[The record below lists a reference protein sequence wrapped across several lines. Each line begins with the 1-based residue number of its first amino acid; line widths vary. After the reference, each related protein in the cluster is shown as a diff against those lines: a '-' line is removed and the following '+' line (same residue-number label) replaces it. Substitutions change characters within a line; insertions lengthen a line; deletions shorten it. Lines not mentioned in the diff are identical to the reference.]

1 MEPTRR
7 KVHSDKRRRQQ
18 RKACDLCRRRKV
30 RCDIVDKPSGPCSVC
45 EKSGFE
51 CRSTAK
57 WATARQG
64 SVTSRHGFSESHRS
78 PGTSH
83 PDLEPGAV
91 EARDSTISLVGPE
104 HGPSDPPSQLDKT
117 SADLSRADGQEKLA
131 REGLA
136 RFFKHGIGAAAWAVF
151 ASTKS
156 FRIAYVGT
164 AVSNLVHLVDLH
176 RSFRQPYSSILGDE
190 SRPLSGP
197 TGPTGPDTHGSFPES
212 AADGSTG
219 SDRITG
225 GKPLHYPYP
234 PIRQV
239 KSWKPTPSS
248 WGMTQ
253 DLVTEVSSFP
263 AREVRDALVT
273 AYFDHIHPFLPIV
286 SKPEFLARY
295 RTPDNPPPLLLF
307 QSVLMAGA
315 HACAHPLVA
324 NDRHAVQNRL
334 FRRASMLYHMRH
346 ESDRMHL
353 LQAAALFT
361 WHIGDGDTVAGG
373 PWYWAGIA
381 VRIGTGLGAH
391 RRSSQLPSTEMA
403 QYRRCWWSAFFCEV
417 FSALETGRPC
427 AVRAEDIDQQPL
439 QQEDITDT
447 PSTDSAIAE
456 APGAGPD
463 FLNHLVDLAYIGLD
477 IISIN
482 APARDRIIDIAS
494 IDARLGLWSLRSGIS
509 TVAEDDDCWTCHLRM
524 HYNLLLLHLHR
535 NLYET
540 SSQSICSAA
549 AQAIV
554 ASLEKL
560 TARDELRQCHFT
572 SVSAVTAAGIQFAG
586 EIRAAVTSQ
595 TFLVAI
601 NALERLSR
609 LLRSTMMLARH
620 WPNAEAVH
628 SVFEELHREYE
639 TLVTQ
644 RLQGEQVMVP
654 ESPPDWNR
662 LLGGEGLHQFSNFT
676 SDQDWMNINSW
687 TELL

>member
-1 MEPTRR
+1 MSIVPATGSDFSFIHHIRIIMDLTPR
-7 KVHSDKRRRQQ
+7 KSQQDKRRRQQ
-18 RKACDLCRRRKV
+18 RKACDICRRRKV
-30 RCDIVDKPSGPCSVC
+30 RCDIVDRPSGPCSVC
-45 EKSGFE
+45 EKSGLE
-51 CRSTAK
+51 CRNSDTHHSLIGPD
-57 WATARQG
+57 QN
-64 SVTSRHGFSESHRS
+64 
-78 PGTSH
+78 TSH
-83 PDLEPGAV
+83 QQQ
-91 EARDSTISLVGPE
+91 DSAQDIVQSG
-104 HGPSDPPSQLDKT
+104 
-117 SADLSRADGQEKLA
+117 GQEKHA

-176 RSFRQPYSSILGDE
+176 RSFRQPYSEIHGDI
-190 SRPLSGP
+190 
-197 TGPTGPDTHGSFPES
+197 TGPTGPDTHGSFADS
-212 AADGSTG
+212 AADGSSG
-219 SDRITG
+219 SDRTGG

-239 KSWKPTPSS
+239 NSWKPTPSS
-248 WGMTQ
+248 WGMSQ
-253 DLVTEVSSFP
+253 ELVTEVSSFP
-263 AREVRDALVT
+263 AQEVRDALVI

-315 HACAHPLVA
+315 HACSHPLVA
-324 NDRHAVQNRL
+324 NDRHAVQNIL

-391 RRSSQLPSTEMA
+391 RRSLQLPAAEMA

-427 AVRAEDIDQQPL
+427 AVRAEDVDQQPL
-439 QQEDITDT
+439 RREDMTDT
-447 PSTDSAIAE
+447 ATTDLAMAE
-456 APGAGPD
+456 TSGVNPD

-477 IISIN
+477 VIALN
-482 APARDRIIDIAS
+482 APARDHMIDVSS

-509 TVAEDDDCWTCHLRM
+509 TVAEDDDSWTCHLRM
-524 HYNLLLLHLHR
+524 HYNLILLHLHR
-535 NLYET
+535 NLPSP
-540 SSQSICSAA
+540 SSLSICSAA

-554 ASLEKL
+554 TSLEKL
-560 TARDELRQCHFT
+560 SARDELRQCHFT

-586 EIRAAVTSQ
+586 EIRTA
-595 TFLVAI
+595 
-601 NALERLSR
+601 
-609 LLRSTMMLARH
+609 
-620 WPNAEAVH
+620 
-628 SVFEELHREYE
+628 
-639 TLVTQ
+639 
-644 RLQGEQVMVP
+644 
-654 ESPPDWNR
+654 
-662 LLGGEGLHQFSNFT
+662 
-676 SDQDWMNINSW
+676 
-687 TELL
+687 

>member
-1 MEPTRR
+1 MDSIPR
-7 KVHSDKRRRQQ
+7 KAQQDKRRRQQ
-18 RKACDLCRRRKV
+18 RKACDICRRRKV
-30 RCDIVDKPSGPCSVC
+30 RCDIVDRTSGPCSVC
-45 EKSGFE
+45 EKSGLE
-51 CRSTAK
+51 CRSK
-57 WATARQG
+57 WTNERRS
-64 SVTSRHGFSESHRS
+64 SVLSRHSLNDREASHS
-78 PGTSH
+78 PGISH
-83 PDLEPGAV
+83 PDPDPGAV
-91 EARDSTISLVGPE
+91 QSRNTDTDTHHSIIGPNQT
-104 HGPSDPPSQLDKT
+104 SSQRRKEKA
-117 SADLSRADGQEKLA
+117 SNVPQPDGQEKLA

-176 RSFRQPYSSILGDE
+176 KSFKQPYTSILGE
-190 SRPLSGP
+190 IS
-197 TGPTGPDTHGSFPES
+197 GPTGPDTHGSFADS
-212 AADGSTG
+212 AADGSST
-219 SDRITG
+219 SDRTG
-225 GKPLHYPYP
+225 GGKQLHYPYP
-234 PIRQV
+234 PIRQAH
-239 KSWKPTPSS
+239 SWKPTPSS
-248 WGMTQ
+248 WGMSQ

-263 AREVRDALVT
+263 AQEVRDALVT
-273 AYFDHIHPFLPIV
+273 AYFEHIHPFLPIV

-295 RTPDNPPPLLLF
+295 STPDNPPPLLLF

-315 HACAHPLVA
+315 HACSHPLVA
-324 NDRHAVQNRL
+324 NDRHAVQNIL

-391 RRSSQLPSTEMA
+391 RKSSQLPAAEMA

-427 AVRAEDIDQQPL
+427 AVRAEDIDQIPL
-439 QQEDITDT
+439 RQEDMADTATTDPSMVET
-447 PSTDSAIAE
+447 P
-456 APGAGPD
+456 GVNPD

-477 IISIN
+477 VIALN
-482 APARDRIIDIAS
+482 APARDRMIDISS

-509 TVAEDDDCWTCHLRM
+509 TVAEDDDSWTCHLRM

-535 NLYET
+535 NLPSP
-540 SSQSICSAA
+540 SSSSICSAA

-554 ASLEKL
+554 TSLEKL
-560 TARDELRQCHFT
+560 SARDELCQCHFT

-586 EIRAAVTSQ
+586 EIRTAVTSQ

-609 LLRSTMMLARH
+609 LLRCTILLARH

-628 SVFEELHREYE
+628 SVLEELHREYE
-639 TLVTQ
+639 TLVSQ

-662 LLGGEGLHQFSNFT
+662 LLGAEGVHQFNSFT

-687 TELL
+687 TDLL

>member
-1 MEPTRR
+1 MDPTPR
-7 KVHSDKRRRQQ
+7 KLHDKRRRQQ

-30 RCDIVDKPSGPCSVC
+30 RCDIVDRPTGPCSVC
-45 EKSGFE
+45 EKSGLE
-51 CRSTAK
+51 CRSK
-57 WATARQG
+57 WTSERRS
-64 SVTSRHGFSESHRS
+64 SVLSRHSFQDERESQESEH
-78 PGTSH
+78 PG
-83 PDLEPGAV
+83 PEPGAV
-91 EARDSTISLVGPE
+91 TRRDTNPGNPGTQLTIIGPE
-104 HGPSDPPSQLDKT
+104 QAPKPQELTQSDN
-117 SADLSRADGQEKLA
+117 QEKLA

-164 AVSNLVHLVDLH
+164 AVSNLVHL
-176 RSFRQPYSSILGDE
+176 
-190 SRPLSGP
+190 
-197 TGPTGPDTHGSFPES
+197 
-212 AADGSTG
+212 
-219 SDRITG
+219 
-225 GKPLHYPYP
+225 
-234 PIRQV
+234 
-239 KSWKPTPSS
+239 
-248 WGMTQ
+248 
-253 DLVTEVSSFP
+253 
-263 AREVRDALVT
+263 
-273 AYFDHIHPFLPIV
+273 
-286 SKPEFLARY
+286 
-295 RTPDNPPPLLLF
+295 
-307 QSVLMAGA
+307 SVLMAGA
-315 HACAHPLVA
+315 HACPHPLVA
-324 NDRHAVQNRL
+324 NDRHAVQNIL

-381 VRIGTGLGAH
+381 VLIGTGSGAH
-391 RRSSQLPSTEMA
+391 RNSPHLPAAETA

-427 AVRAEDIDQQPL
+427 AVRAEDIDQLPL
-439 QQEDITDT
+439 RQEDMTDT
-447 PSTDSAIAE
+447 GTTDPAMTETS
-456 APGAGPD
+456 GVTPD

-477 IISIN
+477 VISLN
-482 APARDRIIDIAS
+482 APARDRMIDISS

-509 TVAEDDDCWTCHLRM
+509 TVAEDDDSWTCHLRM

-535 NLYET
+535 NLPSP
-540 SSQSICSAA
+540 SSSSICSAA

-554 ASLEKL
+554 TSLEKL
-560 TARDELRQCHFT
+560 SARDELRQCHFT

-609 LLRSTMMLARH
+609 LLRCTLMLARH

-639 TLVTQ
+639 ILVTQ

-662 LLGGEGLHQFSNFT
+662 LLGAEGVQQFNFV
-676 SDQDWMNINSW
+676 SEQDWMNINSW
-687 TELL
+687 TDLL

>member
-1 MEPTRR
+1 MEPTPQ
-7 KVHSDKRRRQQ
+7 KAQHDKRRRQQ

-30 RCDIVDKPSGPCSVC
+30 RCDIVDRPSGPCSVC

-51 CRSTAK
+51 CQSTAK
-57 WATARQG
+57 WAVARRS
-64 SVTSRHGFSESHRS
+64 SVVSRNAYDRDTPARS
-78 PGTSH
+78 PGVSQ
-83 PDLEPGAV
+83 PDPEAGAV
-91 EARDSTISLVGPE
+91 ERDDHLSILGPE
-104 HGPSDPPSQLDKT
+104 ASSAPSRRDKT
-117 SADLSRADGQEKLA
+117 SNDASRSDGQEKLA

-164 AVSNLVHLVDLH
+164 PVSNLVHLVDLH
-176 RSFRQPYSSILGDE
+176 RSFRQPYSSILGDQ
-190 SRPLSGP
+190 RPLSA
-197 TGPTGPDTHGSFPES
+197 PTGPDTHGSFQES
-212 AADGSTG
+212 ADGSTS
-219 SDRITG
+219 SDRIG

-239 KSWKPTPSS
+239 KSWKPTPNS
-248 WGMTQ
+248 WVTQ

-263 AREVRDALVT
+263 AQEVRDALVQ

-324 NDRHAVQNRL
+324 TDRHAVQNRL

-381 VRIGTGLGAH
+381 RWHSIDDVGG
-391 RRSSQLPSTEMA
+391 LPSSVKSFPHW
-403 QYRRCWWSAFFCEV
+403 R
-417 FSALETGRPC
+417 LEG
-427 AVRAEDIDQQPL
+427 
-439 QQEDITDT
+439 
-447 PSTDSAIAE
+447 
-456 APGAGPD
+456 
-463 FLNHLVDLAYIGLD
+463 LV
-477 IISIN
+477 
-482 APARDRIIDIAS
+482 
-494 IDARLGLWSLRSGIS
+494 
-509 TVAEDDDCWTCHLRM
+509 H
-524 HYNLLLLHLHR
+524 
-535 NLYET
+535 
-540 SSQSICSAA
+540 
-549 AQAIV
+549 
-554 ASLEKL
+554 
-560 TARDELRQCHFT
+560 
-572 SVSAVTAAGIQFAG
+572 AVTAAGIQFAG

-609 LLRSTMMLARH
+609 LLRSTILLARH

-687 TELL
+687 TDLL

>member
-1 MEPTRR
+1 MSTTAADPN
-7 KVHSDKRRRQQ
+7 
-18 RKACDLCRRRKV
+18 
-30 RCDIVDKPSGPCSVC
+30 
-45 EKSGFE
+45 
-51 CRSTAK
+51 RSTAK
-57 WATARQG
+57 WATARRG
-64 SVTSRHGFSESHRS
+64 STVSRRGFEGDTPSRS
-78 PGTSH
+78 PGPSH
-83 PDLEPGAV
+83 PDPEPGAV
-91 EARDSTISLVGPE
+91 EPRDHNLSLLGPE
-104 HGPSDPPSQLDKT
+104 LRSTQPRTRSGKPSSSELPVS
-117 SADLSRADGQEKLA
+117 DGQEKLA

-176 RSFRQPYSSILGDE
+176 RSFRQPYSSILGDQ
-190 SRPLSGP
+190 RPLSA
-197 TGPTGPDTHGSFPES
+197 PTGPDTHGSFQES

-219 SDRITG
+219 SDRIAG

-239 KSWKPTPSS
+239 KSWKPTPST

-263 AREVRDALVT
+263 AQEVRDALVE

-286 SKPEFLARY
+286 SKPEFIARY
-295 RTPDNPPPLLLF
+295 RTPNNPPPLLLF

-315 HACAHPLVA
+315 HACSHPLVA
-324 NDRHAVQNRL
+324 NDRHAVQNVL

-373 PWYWAGIA
+373 PWYWSGIA
-381 VRIGTGLGAH
+381 VRIGCGLGAH
-391 RRSSQLPSTEMA
+391 RRSSQLPAAEMA

-427 AVRAEDIDQQPL
+427 AVRAEDIDQQPIR
-439 QQEDITDT
+439 QEDMTDT
-447 PSTDSAIAE
+447 PGTDTVIDDS
-456 APGAGPD
+456 PGASPD

-477 IISIN
+477 VIALN
-482 APARDRIIDIAS
+482 APARDRLIDVTS

-509 TVAEDDDCWTCHLRM
+509 SVAEDDDSWTCHLRM

-535 NLYET
+535 NLHET

-586 EIRAAVTSQ
+586 EIRAAVASQ

-628 SVFEELHREYE
+628 SVFEELHHEYE

-662 LLGGEGLHQFSNFT
+662 LLGGEGLQQFSNFT

-687 TELL
+687 TDLL

>member
-1 MEPTRR
+1 MDPTPQ
-7 KVHSDKRRRQQ
+7 KAQHDKRRRQQ

-30 RCDIVDKPSGPCSVC
+30 RCDIVDRPSGPCSVC

-51 CRSTAK
+51 CRYGSDAPLSTAK
-57 WATARQG
+57 WAVARRS
-64 SVTSRHGFSESHRS
+64 SVVSRNAYDRDTPIRS
-78 PGTSH
+78 PGVSQ
-83 PDLEPGAV
+83 PDPDAGAV
-91 EARDSTISLVGPE
+91 ERDDHLSILGPE
-104 HGPSDPPSQLDKT
+104 ASSASSRRDKT
-117 SADLSRADGQEKLA
+117 SNDASRSDGQEKLA

-176 RSFRQPYSSILGDE
+176 RSFRQPYSSILGDQ
-190 SRPLSGP
+190 RPLSA
-197 TGPTGPDTHGSFPES
+197 PTGPDTHGSFQES
-212 AADGSTG
+212 ADGSAS
-219 SDRITG
+219 SDRIG

-239 KSWKPTPSS
+239 KSWKPTPNS
-248 WGMTQ
+248 WVTQ

-263 AREVRDALVT
+263 AQEVRDALVQ

-286 SKPEFLARY
+286 SKPEFLTRY

-315 HACAHPLVA
+315 HACPHPLVA
-324 NDRHAVQNRL
+324 TDRHAVQNRL

-391 RRSSQLPSTEMA
+391 RRSSQLPATEMA

-417 FSALETGRPC
+417 FSSLETGRPC
-427 AVRAEDIDQQPL
+427 AVRAEDIDQLPL

-447 PSTDSAIAE
+447 PSNDPTIAE
-456 APGAGPD
+456 SGVSPD

-477 IISIN
+477 VIALN
-482 APARDRIIDIAS
+482 APARDRLIDVAS

-509 TVAEDDDCWTCHLRM
+509 TVAEDDDSWTCHLRM

-535 NLYET
+535 NLPEQ

-554 ASLEKL
+554 TSLEKL

-586 EIRAAVTSQ
+586 EIRAAVASQ

-609 LLRSTMMLARH
+609 LLRSTILLARH

-687 TELL
+687 TDLL

>member
-1 MEPTRR
+1 MDATPQ
-7 KVHSDKRRRQQ
+7 KHLQDKRRRQQ

-30 RCDIVDKPSGPCSVC
+30 RCDIVDRPAGPCSVC
-45 EKSGFE
+45 EKSGLE

-57 WATARQG
+57 WAVGRQS
-64 SVTSRHGFSESHRS
+64 SVVSRNAFDGDTPARS
-78 PGTSH
+78 PRVSH
-83 PDLEPGAV
+83 PDPETGAV
-91 EARDSTISLVGPE
+91 ERDDHLSILGPE
-104 HGPSDPPSQLDKT
+104 GSSQASRCDKT
-117 SADLSRADGQEKLA
+117 SSDVPRSDGQEKLA

-176 RSFRQPYSSILGDE
+176 RSFRQPYSSILGDTQ
-190 SRPLSGP
+190 RPLSA
-197 TGPTGPDTHGSFPES
+197 PTGPDTHGSFQES
-212 AADGSTG
+212 ADGSTG
-219 SDRITG
+219 SDRIGG

-239 KSWKPTPSS
+239 KSWKPTPNS
-248 WGMTQ
+248 WVTQ

-263 AREVRDALVT
+263 AQEVRDALVT

-391 RRSSQLPSTEMA
+391 RRSSQLPATEMA

-417 FSALETGRPC
+417 FSSLETGRPC

-439 QQEDITDT
+439 QREDITDT
-447 PSTDSAIAE
+447 QSTDLAIAE
-456 APGAGPD
+456 SGVSPD

-477 IISIN
+477 VISLN
-482 APARDRIIDIAS
+482 APARDCLIDVAS

-509 TVAEDDDCWTCHLRM
+509 TVAEDDDSWTCHLRM

-535 NLYET
+535 NLHEQ

-554 ASLEKL
+554 TSLEKL
-560 TARDELRQCHFT
+560 IARDELRQCHFT

-586 EIRAAVTSQ
+586 EIRAAIAGRTDNGAGES
-595 TFLVAI
+595 AG
-601 NALERLSR
+601 LE
-609 LLRSTMMLARH
+609 
-620 WPNAEAVH
+620 
-628 SVFEELHREYE
+628 
-639 TLVTQ
+639 
-644 RLQGEQVMVP
+644 
-654 ESPPDWNR
+654 
-662 LLGGEGLHQFSNFT
+662 
-676 SDQDWMNINSW
+676 
-687 TELL
+687 

>member
-1 MEPTRR
+1 MDPTPQ
-7 KVHSDKRRRQQ
+7 KSQHDKRRRQQ

-30 RCDIVDKPSGPCSVC
+30 RCDIVDRPSGPCSVC

-57 WATARQG
+57 WAVARRS
-64 SVTSRHGFSESHRS
+64 SVVDRNVYDRDTPSRS
-78 PGTSH
+78 PGISQ
-83 PDLEPGAV
+83 PDPVAGAV
-91 EARDSTISLVGPE
+91 ERDDHLSILGPE
-104 HGPSDPPSQLDKT
+104 ASSASERRDKT
-117 SADLSRADGQEKLA
+117 SNDASRSDGQEKLA

-176 RSFRQPYSSILGDE
+176 RSFRQPYSSILGDQ
-190 SRPLSGP
+190 RPLSA
-197 TGPTGPDTHGSFPES
+197 PTGPDTHGSFQES
-212 AADGSTG
+212 ADGSTS
-219 SDRITG
+219 SDRIG

-239 KSWKPTPSS
+239 KSWKPTPNS
-248 WGMTQ
+248 WVTQ

-263 AREVRDALVT
+263 AQEVRDALVQ

-324 NDRHAVQNRL
+324 IDRHAVQNRL

-381 VRIGTGLGAH
+381 RW
-391 RRSSQLPSTEMA
+391 RSIDG
-403 QYRRCWWSAFFCEV
+403 V
-417 FSALETGRPC
+417 G
-427 AVRAEDIDQQPL
+427 VRAEDIDQLPL

-447 PSTDSAIAE
+447 PSNDPTIVEHGVS
-456 APGAGPD
+456 PD

-477 IISIN
+477 VIALN
-482 APARDRIIDIAS
+482 APARDRLIDVAS

-509 TVAEDDDCWTCHLRM
+509 TVAEDDDSWTCHLRM

-535 NLYET
+535 NLLEQ

-554 ASLEKL
+554 TSLEKL

-586 EIRAAVTSQ
+586 EIRAAV
-595 TFLVAI
+595 I
-601 NALERLSR
+601 
-609 LLRSTMMLARH
+609 
-620 WPNAEAVH
+620 
-628 SVFEELHREYE
+628 E
-639 TLVTQ
+639 TLEVNDIT
-644 RLQGEQVMVP
+644 GET
-654 ESPPDWNR
+654 
-662 LLGGEGLHQFSNFT
+662 LA
-676 SDQDWMNINSW
+676 
-687 TELL
+687 

>member
-1 MEPTRR
+1 MDPTPR
-7 KVHSDKRRRQQ
+7 KLHDKRRRQQ

-30 RCDIVDKPSGPCSVC
+30 RCDIVDKPTGPCSVC
-45 EKSGFE
+45 EKSGLE
-51 CRSTAK
+51 CRSK
-57 WATARQG
+57 WTSERRS
-64 SVTSRHGFSESHRS
+64 SVLSRHSFEERESQD
-78 PGTSH
+78 PE
-83 PDLEPGAV
+83 PEPGAV
-91 EARDSTISLVGPE
+91 TRNTNPDTQLTIIGPE
-104 HGPSDPPSQLDKT
+104 QPPKPQELTQSDN
-117 SADLSRADGQEKLA
+117 QEKLA

-176 RSFRQPYSSILGDE
+176 RSFRQPYSGDN
-190 SRPLSGP
+190 GP
-197 TGPTGPDTHGSFPES
+197 ETHSS
-212 AADGSTG
+212 SG
-219 SDRITG
+219 SDRTG
-225 GKPLHYPYP
+225 GGRPLHYPYP

-239 KSWKPTPSS
+239 NSWKPTPSS
-248 WGMTQ
+248 WMSQ
-253 DLVTEVSSFP
+253 ELVTEVSSFP
-263 AREVRDALVT
+263 AQEVRDALVT

-315 HACAHPLVA
+315 HACPHPLVA
-324 NDRHAVQNRL
+324 NDRHAVQNIL

-381 VRIGTGLGAH
+381 VRIGTGSGAH
-391 RRSSQLPSTEMA
+391 RNSAHLPAAETA

-427 AVRAEDIDQQPL
+427 AVRAEDIDQLPL
-439 QQEDITDT
+439 RQEDMTDT
-447 PSTDSAIAE
+447 GTTDPSMAE
-456 APGAGPD
+456 TSGVTPD

-477 IISIN
+477 VISLN
-482 APARDRIIDIAS
+482 APARDRMIDISS

-509 TVAEDDDCWTCHLRM
+509 TVAEDDDSWTCHLRM

-535 NLYET
+535 NLPSP
-540 SSQSICSAA
+540 SSSSICSAA

-554 ASLEKL
+554 TSLEKL
-560 TARDELRQCHFT
+560 SARDELRQCHFT

-609 LLRSTMMLARH
+609 LLRCTLMLARH

-639 TLVTQ
+639 TLVSQ

-662 LLGGEGLHQFSNFT
+662 LLGAEGVQQFNFA
-676 SDQDWMNINSW
+676 SEQDWMNINSW
-687 TELL
+687 TDLL

>member
-1 MEPTRR
+1 MDPTPQ
-7 KVHSDKRRRQQ
+7 KAQQDKRRRQQ

-30 RCDIVDKPSGPCSVC
+30 RCDIVDRPSGPCSVC

-57 WATARQG
+57 WAVARRS
-64 SVTSRHGFSESHRS
+64 SVVTGNTYDRDTPVRS
-78 PGTSH
+78 PGLSQ
-83 PDLEPGAV
+83 PDPEAGAA
-91 EARDSTISLVGPE
+91 ARDDHLSILGPE
-104 HGPSDPPSQLDKT
+104 ASSAPSRCDKT
-117 SADLSRADGQEKLA
+117 SNDASRSDGQEKLA

-176 RSFRQPYSSILGDE
+176 RSFRQPYSSILGDQ
-190 SRPLSGP
+190 RPLSA
-197 TGPTGPDTHGSFPES
+197 PTGPDTHGSFQES
-212 AADGSTG
+212 ADGSTG
-219 SDRITG
+219 SDRMG

-239 KSWKPTPSS
+239 KSWKPTPNS
-248 WGMTQ
+248 WVTQ

-263 AREVRDALVT
+263 AQEVRDALVQ

-324 NDRHAVQNRL
+324 TDRHAVQNRL

-381 VRIGTGLGAH
+381 VRI
-391 RRSSQLPSTEMA
+391 EMA

-417 FSALETGRPC
+417 FSSLETGRPC
-427 AVRAEDIDQQPL
+427 AVRAEDIDQLPL

-447 PSTDSAIAE
+447 PSTDPTIAE
-456 APGAGPD
+456 SGVSPD

-477 IISIN
+477 VIALN
-482 APARDRIIDIAS
+482 APARDRLIDVAS
-494 IDARLGLWSLRSGIS
+494 IDARLGLWSFRSGIS
-509 TVAEDDDCWTCHLRM
+509 TVAEDDDSWTCHLRM

-535 NLYET
+535 NLHEQ

-554 ASLEKL
+554 TSLEKL

-586 EIRAAVTSQ
+586 EIRAAVASQ

-609 LLRSTMMLARH
+609 LLRSTILLARH

-628 SVFEELHREYE
+628 SVFEELHRYGA
-639 TLVTQ
+639 
-644 RLQGEQVMVP
+644 GE
-654 ESPPDWNR
+654 SA
-662 LLGGEGLHQFSNFT
+662 
-676 SDQDWMNINSW
+676 
-687 TELL
+687 

>member
-1 MEPTRR
+1 MDPTPQ
-7 KVHSDKRRRQQ
+7 KAQHDKRRRQQ

-30 RCDIVDKPSGPCSVC
+30 RCDIVDRPSGPCSVC

-57 WATARQG
+57 WAVARRS
-64 SVTSRHGFSESHRS
+64 SVVSRNAYDRDTPIRS
-78 PGTSH
+78 PGVSQ
-83 PDLEPGAV
+83 PDPDAGAV
-91 EARDSTISLVGPE
+91 ERDDHLSILGPE
-104 HGPSDPPSQLDKT
+104 ASSASSRRDKT
-117 SADLSRADGQEKLA
+117 SNDASRSDGQEKLA

-176 RSFRQPYSSILGDE
+176 RSFRQPYSSILGDQQ
-190 SRPLSGP
+190 PLSA
-197 TGPTGPDTHGSFPES
+197 PTGPDTHGSFQES
-212 AADGSTG
+212 ADGSTS
-219 SDRITG
+219 SDRIG

-239 KSWKPTPSS
+239 KSWKPTPNS
-248 WGMTQ
+248 WVTQ

-263 AREVRDALVT
+263 AQEVRDALVQ

-315 HACAHPLVA
+315 HACPHPLVA
-324 NDRHAVQNRL
+324 TDRHAVQNRL

-391 RRSSQLPSTEMA
+391 RRSSQLPATEMA

-417 FSALETGRPC
+417 FSSLETGRPC
-427 AVRAEDIDQQPL
+427 AVRAEDIDQLPL

-447 PSTDSAIAE
+447 PSNDPTIAE
-456 APGAGPD
+456 SGVSPD

-477 IISIN
+477 VIALN
-482 APARDRIIDIAS
+482 APARDRLIDVAS

-509 TVAEDDDCWTCHLRM
+509 TVAEDDDSWTCHLRM

-535 NLYET
+535 NLHEQ

-554 ASLEKL
+554 TSLEKL

-586 EIRAAVTSQ
+586 EIRAAVASQ

-609 LLRSTMMLARH
+609 LLRSTILLARH

-687 TELL
+687 TDLL